1 MLRMVNAEA
10 RPVIQRRDGSR
21 VIAPRGLADDP
32 AVVGWAVVMWI
43 EINGEEREFMG
54 AEIE

>member
-1 MLRMVNAEA
+1 MVNAEA